1 MCVFE
6 CKRKR
11 GRDEGKEGRGGK
23 GRRIKHEGLMM
34 ESLTA
39 FHPDI
44 SGITY
49 EREKKKIITVTKRR
63 SKNENV
69 NFLVLPNTVV
79 GSSLN
84 NGLKKG
90 NNSKSN
96 LTQTLCLLKR

>member
-1 MCVFE
+1 MAINTCVFE

-49 EREKKKIITVTKRR
+49 EREKKK
-63 SKNENV
+63 KNNCHQEEIQ
-69 NFLVLPNTVV
+69 
-79 GSSLN
+79 
-84 NGLKKG
+84 K
-90 NNSKSN
+90 
-96 LTQTLCLLKR
+96 